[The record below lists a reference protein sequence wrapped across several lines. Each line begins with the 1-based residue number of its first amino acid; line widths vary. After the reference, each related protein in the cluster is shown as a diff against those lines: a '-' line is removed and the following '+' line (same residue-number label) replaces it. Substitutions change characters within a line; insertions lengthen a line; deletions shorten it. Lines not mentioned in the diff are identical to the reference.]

1 MKSLKFPSRMM
12 GTLANVC
19 HCKSVWMLD
28 IRQLALSA
36 SEKDAA
42 GCSIG
47 NDEVFHQAR
56 FWVDWLAKR

>member
-1 MKSLKFPSRMM
+1 MM